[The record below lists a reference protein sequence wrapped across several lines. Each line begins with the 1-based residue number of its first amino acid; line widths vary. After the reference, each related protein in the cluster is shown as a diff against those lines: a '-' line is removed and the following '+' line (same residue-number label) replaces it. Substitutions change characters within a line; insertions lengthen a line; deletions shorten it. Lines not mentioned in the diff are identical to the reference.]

1 MNLQDRSEQINELNA
16 AMAKAQG
23 EIGPALKESVNPHFK
38 QRYADF
44 NSVWNAC
51 RGALS
56 KNGLAVYQRVMPKE
70 GAFLL
75 ETMLAHTSGQWI
87 SSFFPIVPQKNDSQ
101 GFGSAL
107 TYMKRYALAS
117 LVGVSADVDDDAES
131 AVGRGPNRVVKNESP
146 RISPKELEEL
156 TSVLIDCGAKYK
168 DNVLKYLK
176 KEYEISSLDWLSP
189 ELYQRVM
196 KSALEKRQ
204 EMQETQK
211 EFARKADQGEAV
223 NG

>member
-1 MNLQDRSEQINELNA
+1 MSLQDRSEQINELNA

-23 EIGPALKESVNPHFK
+23 EIGPAVKESVNPHFK
-38 QRYADF
+38 SRYADF

-56 KNGLAVYQRVMPKE
+56 KNGLAVYQRVMPRE
-70 GAFLL
+70 GSFLL

-87 SSFFPIVPQKNDSQ
+87 SSFFPINPQKNDSQ

-117 LVGVSADVDDDAES
+117 LVGVSADDDDDGEV
-131 AVGRGPNRVVKNESP
+131 AVGRVAKSGNRPEVRPISKEEIERLTAVLVNCGP
-146 RISPKELEEL
+146 
-156 TSVLIDCGAKYK
+156 KYK
-168 DNVLKYLK
+168 DSVREHLKS
-176 KEYEISSLDWLSP
+176 EYSISSFDQLSP
-189 ELYQRVM
+189 ELYGKVFNAAM
-196 KSALEKRQ
+196 DKRK

-211 EFARKADQGEAV
+211 EFARKAEQGVAA